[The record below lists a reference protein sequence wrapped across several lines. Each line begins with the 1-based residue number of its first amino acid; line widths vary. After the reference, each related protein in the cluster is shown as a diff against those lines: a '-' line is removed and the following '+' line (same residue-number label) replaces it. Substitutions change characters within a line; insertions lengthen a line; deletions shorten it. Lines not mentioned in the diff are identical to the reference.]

1 MKSGWRQ
8 PRNDLYLDNFI
19 SSACSSYV
27 TVKLGVIV
35 MEIQQLTYEQY
46 LMFPE
51 TIQRYEIIDGDMTM
65 PPAPSF
71 EHQWITDSLV
81 LKLRPFV
88 QQHQLGVVVSAPVD
102 VLIQREPLRTRQ
114 PDVLFL
120 SSVRTGIRGREGL
133 RELQI
138 LNIAPDLVI
147 EVLSPSETRR
157 DVADKL
163 ADYRGI
169 GVQECWLVSP
179 EAQSVEVL
187 HLNKETEHRVGLF
200 GIGDTV
206 QSEVLPE
213 LQLTVEEIFA

>member
-1 MKSGWRQ
+1 MKYGICLRV
-8 PRNDLYLDNFI
+8 YK
-19 SSACSSYV
+19 V
-27 TVKLGVIV
+27 GVIV

-46 LMFPE
+46 LTFPE
-51 TIQRYEIIDGDMTM
+51 TIQRYEIIDGDMKM

-71 EHQWITDSLV
+71 EHQWIADSLV
-81 LKLRPFV
+81 LNLRPFV
-88 QQHQLGVVVSAPVD
+88 QQRQLGVVVSVTVD

-120 SSVRTGIRGREGL
+120 STARTGIRGREGL
-133 RELQI
+133 RGLQT
-138 LNIAPDLVI
+138 LNTAPDLVI

-163 ADYRGI
+163 TDYRAI
-169 GVQECWLVSP
+169 GVQECWLVSS
-179 EAQSVEVL
+179 EAQTVEVL
-187 HLNKETEHRVGLF
+187 RLNKEAEHRVGLF

-206 QSEVLPE
+206 RSEVLPE